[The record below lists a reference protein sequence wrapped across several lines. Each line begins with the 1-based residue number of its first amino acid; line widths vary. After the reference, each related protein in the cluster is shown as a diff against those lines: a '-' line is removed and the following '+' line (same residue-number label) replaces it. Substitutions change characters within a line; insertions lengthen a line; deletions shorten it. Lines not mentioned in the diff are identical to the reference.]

1 MVGKSD
7 VSQHPRRVKGTE
19 TGRAAFKTRRAE
31 KAVDETHR
39 LHGISGF
46 DAREDTFPSNTHAA
60 PPRRG
65 AQGPSG
71 TRGMSD
77 RITHECGVA
86 LVRLLKPLAYYQEK
100 YGSPL
105 WGFTKL
111 FLLMEKQHNR
121 GQDGAGVAS
130 VKLDVPAGEAFMF
143 RERSVKSNPLDRIFK
158 SLLAQYNEKVDT
170 GVIHPEFPDTVKR
183 AFDFGGELLMG
194 HLRYGTS
201 GGYSLSSCHPFFR
214 RSPWPTRNLALCGNF
229 NLTNTAELNA
239 SLTAMGQHPIHATDT
254 QAILEK
260 IGFFLD
266 EEHEDIYRFLRK
278 RDLAGA
284 ELSRRISDDL
294 DVTRILTRAS
304 QNWDG
309 GYTLCGLIGNGDA
322 FVARDPSGIRPC
334 FWFQNDEVAAV
345 ASERAPLMTVFDL
358 AAEQVREVK
367 PGHVVVLKRAGTITE
382 NQFTAPLPR
391 SSCSFE
397 RIYFSRGNDLDIYR
411 ERQALGG
418 QLAGQV
424 IKAIDHDWANTV
436 FGFIPNTA
444 EVAYYGLMSALR
456 CRRRDEVKAAILQ
469 ACANGTLDEALLD
482 ELILRNW
489 PRGEK
494 VVSKDIKLR
503 TFIGQEGLRNQLA
516 SHIYDITYGSVN
528 PGDNL
533 VCVDDSI
540 VRGTT
545 LRKSI
550 LRILARLQPR
560 KIVIL
565 STAPQIRYPDCY
577 GIDMSELGKFIA
589 FEAAVELLKA
599 RGQGDLLQEVYT
611 LCREEVKRAGTV
623 NHVRKIY
630 EPFTPE
636 EISAKIVER
645 VRPKSIDWQGEIEI
659 IFQTIENLHAAVP
672 NHTGDW
678 YFTGRYPTPGG
689 YRVVNQAYLNYFE
702 KAEGRSY

>member
-1 MVGKSD
+1 
-7 VSQHPRRVKGTE
+7 
-19 TGRAAFKTRRAE
+19 
-31 KAVDETHR
+31 
-39 LHGISGF
+39 
-46 DAREDTFPSNTHAA
+46 
-60 PPRRG
+60 
-65 AQGPSG
+65 
-71 TRGMSD
+71 MSD
-77 RITHECGVA
+77 RITHECGIA
-86 LVRLLKPLAYYQEK
+86 MVRLLKPLSHYQEK

-121 GQDGAGVAS
+121 GQDGAGVAC
-130 VKLDVPAGEAFMF
+130 VKLDVKAGEPFMF
-143 RERSVKSNPLDRIFK
+143 RERNVKSNPLDKIFK
-158 SLLAQYNEKVDT
+158 TLLTQYNEKVGAGT
-170 GVIHPEFPDTVKR
+170 IHPEFADTVKKH
-183 AFDFGGELLMG
+183 FDFGGELLLG

-201 GGYSLSSCHPFFR
+201 GGYNLSSCHPFFR

-229 NLTNTAELNA
+229 NLTNTAELNS
-239 SLTAMGQHPIHATDT
+239 SLIAMGQHPIIATDT

-278 RDLAGA
+278 RDVAGD
-284 ELSRRISDDL
+284 ELSRRISEDL
-294 DVTRILTRAS
+294 DVTRVITRAS
-304 QNWDG
+304 QKWDG
-309 GYTLCGLIGNGDA
+309 GYTLCGMIGNGDS

-334 FWFQNDEVAAV
+334 FWFQNDEVVAF

-358 AAEQVREVK
+358 SLEDVKEVK
-367 PGHVVVLKRAGTITE
+367 PGHVVVIKRRGAVTE
-382 NQFTAPLPR
+382 NAFTAPLPR

-397 RIYFSRGNDLDIYR
+397 RIYFSRGNDVDIYR

-418 QLAGQV
+418 VLADQV
-424 IKAIDHDWANTV
+424 IKSIGHDWANTV
-436 FGFIPNTA
+436 FSFIPNTA

-456 CRRRDEVKAAILQ
+456 TRRRDEVKAAILE
-469 ACANGTLDEALLD
+469 ANASGKLTESLLD

-494 VVSKDIKLR
+494 VVSKDIKIR
-503 TFIGQEGLRNQLA
+503 TFIGQESMRNQLA
-516 SHIYDITYGSVN
+516 SHVYDITYGSVK

-550 LRILARLQPR
+550 LRILSRLNPR
-560 KIVIL
+560 KIVIV

-577 GIDMSELGKFIA
+577 GIDMSELGKFVA
-589 FEAAVELLKA
+589 FEAAVELLKE
-599 RGQGDLLQEVYT
+599 RGQGPLLDEVYR
-611 LCREEVKRAGTV
+611 LCCDEIAKGGTT

-630 EPFTPE
+630 DPFTPE
-636 EISAKIVER
+636 QISAKIVER
-645 VRPKSIDWQGEIEI
+645 VRPKDNAWRGEVEI

-672 NHTGDW
+672 GHTGDW
-678 YFTGRYPTPGG
+678 YFTGKYPTPGG
-689 YRVVNQAYLNYFE
+689 YRVVNQAYVNYYE
-702 KAEGRSY
+702 KNGGRSY